1 MESICKNGLRKE
13 GEIIDEES
21 LSTVDG
27 HIKKGVKFRGID
39 NWSSAVFVS
48 PSVYYS
54 GHQVYAK
61 ETISEDIT
69 WMPVVHVKV
78 AKGSYTAHEHTLW
91 SYEFKDDEPR
101 QVEWRVENSS
111 NVKVIS
117 FIFVKKGH
125 FDKSNNYKTTTSL
138 MKARN

>member
-1 MESICKNGLRKE
+1 MAKKIIIVHDPDKLKDWEDAFHGTSFHNLESICKNGLRKE

-61 ETISEDIT
+61 EIISEDIT

-78 AKGSYTAHEHTLW
+78 AKGSYTEHEHTL
-91 SYEFKDDEPR
+91 
-101 QVEWRVENSS
+101 
-111 NVKVIS
+111 
-117 FIFVKKGH
+117 
-125 FDKSNNYKTTTSL
+125 
-138 MKARN
+138 